1 MQLEK
6 SIRKQLILP
15 KVEGCI
21 KLEIDTQLDSP
32 KQREWAYTAR
42 SGGSKEIGSS
52 NAITTITI
60 SSGRRI
66 QLYTPMQESKR
77 AQRLKNIPYELQYFQ
92 TSLPTKSFKS
102 SHLMNEE
109 LLKKPK
115 EQIEN
120 KQRWQLHSHFNKM
133 NLALTQYQIKRF
145 ERCLKKTESTD
156 DVNTIKKL
164 NEENIEKEKQKR
176 NTQYKQ
182 ATQDLINS
190 FTKKFNIKALYNDLQ
205 TNQQQ

>member
-1 MQLEK
+1 MQQEK
-6 SIRKQLILP
+6 SIRKHIILP

-21 KLEIDTQLDSP
+21 KLEIETQLDSP
-32 KQREWAYTAR
+32 KRREWAYTAR
-42 SGGSKEIGSS
+42 SGGSNGIGSC

-102 SHLMNEE
+102 SHLMNQE

-115 EQIEN
+115 EQIDN
-120 KQRWQLHSHFNKM
+120 QQRWYLHSHFNKM

-145 ERCLKKTESTD
+145 ERSLKKTESLD
-156 DVNTIKKL
+156 DVNMIKKQ

-176 NTQYKQ
+176 NTQYKK
-182 ATQDLINS
+182 ATQNLIHS

-205 TNQQQ
+205 PTQQ

>member
-1 MQLEK
+1 MQQEK
-6 SIRKQLILP
+6 SIRKHIILP

-21 KLEIDTQLDSP
+21 KLEIETQLDSP
-32 KQREWAYTAR
+32 KRREWAYTTR
-42 SGGSKEIGSS
+42 SGGSNEIGSC
-52 NAITTITI
+52 NAMTTIMI

-109 LLKKPK
+109 LLKRPK
-115 EQIEN
+115 DQIDSQ
-120 KQRWQLHSHFNKM
+120 QRWQLHSHFNKM

-145 ERCLKKTESTD
+145 ERTLKKTESSD
-156 DVNTIKKL
+156 DVNTIKKQ

-176 NTQYKQ
+176 NTQYKK
-182 ATQDLINS
+182 ATQNLINS
-190 FTKKFNIKALYNDLQ
+190 FTKKFNIKALYKDLQ
-205 TNQQQ
+205 TNQQ